1 MSMSGRKRVEEEE
14 EVGERGEEE
23 EFRPLPMEMDFSM
36 DSLRL
41 HASTLRDL
49 PSVHAPANVH
59 LSQPI
64 TSPLLQ
70 RERTSQE
77 IGGSLDQL
85 WRRFSERWSQDQ
97 SQQGS
102 ERETS
107 LLERLERLSR
117 LINSSSLTHDRLAIT
132 HSPAKRAVD
141 TLVGMQ
147 TETQT
152 LTRDQSEQVRLESKR
167 AERGKSKKKGRKEK
181 MSGAEE
187 RKKGAREEKEDGKR
201 DRAPQLAWAEP
212 ESQSSSHGP
221 DEEEEVETD
230 GPERLG
236 RCPAERDSVSTE
248 TSLSTIDTQRL
259 LRAFGPQRVRTLPA
273 TGGEKAR
280 DSLLK
285 LYSNIHKQRSTA
297 NDSSTVRATISISTR
312 TARPKVTAKPLL
324 WV

>member
-1 MSMSGRKRVEEEE
+1 MLGRKTEEEEE

-36 DSLRL
+36 DSMRL
-41 HASTLRDL
+41 HTSMLQDL
-49 PSVHAPANVH
+49 PSEDTPANVH
-59 LSQPI
+59 LNQPI

-70 RERTSQE
+70 VERTSQE

-97 SQQGS
+97 SQQAS

-117 LINSSSLTHDRLAIT
+117 LINSSSLTHDRLAIA
-132 HSPAKRAVD
+132 HSPAKP
-141 TLVGMQ
+141 TL
-147 TETQT
+147 ETQAST
-152 LTRDQSEQVRLESKR
+152 QTQAQPLTQDQSEQVRLEAKR
-167 AERGKSKKKGRKEK
+167 TERGKSRKKGRKEK
-181 MSGAEE
+181 VSGVEE
-187 RKKGAREEKEDGKR
+187 RKKGIEKGGKR
-201 DRAPQLAWAEP
+201 VPAPRLAWAEP
-212 ESQSSSHGP
+212 ESQLSNHRP
-221 DEEEEVETD
+221 NEEEEEEVETD
-230 GPERLG
+230 EPERLG

-259 LRAFGPQRVRTLPA
+259 LRAFGPQRVRTLPG

-285 LYSNIHKQRSTA
+285 LYSNIHKQRSTI
-297 NDSSTVRATISISTR
+297 NDSSTV
-312 TARPKVTAKPLL
+312 
-324 WV
+324 